1 MANVTADAAGGTVT
15 GVCAGLPTT
24 FCLRGGA
31 AHVEVAIPGAEILVA
46 LHSRLAPLGS
56 GAEPGAVT
64 TGDADFDVAFAL
76 EGAPV
81 DVVGCLFAPELRAR
95 LLALRPLVVAIDGSA
110 VELRA
115 SGSLDSADV
124 PGLVATA
131 ADIAAA
137 IPRAFEVAD
146 QRLTVVT
153 GSPYRPAVD
162 ASAVHAAE
170 ATRAAEMAGFIEAV
184 RERALAARRA
194 LVVAAILGTI
204 LVVSLYASG
213 S

>member
-1 MANVTADAAGGTVT
+1 
-15 GVCAGLPTT
+15 
-24 FCLRGGA
+24 
-31 AHVEVAIPGAEILVA
+31 
-46 LHSRLAPLGS
+46 
-56 GAEPGAVT
+56 
-64 TGDADFDVAFAL
+64 
-76 EGAPV
+76 
-81 DVVGCLFAPELRAR
+81 LFAPALRAR
-95 LLALRPLVVAIDGSA
+95 LLALRPLVVTIDGSA

-115 SGSLDSADV
+115 SASLDAADV
-124 PGLVATA
+124 PGLVVA
-131 ADIAAA
+131 AAETAAA
-137 IPRAFEVAD
+137 IPHAFEEAD
-146 QRLTVVT
+146 QCLTVVT

-170 ATRAAEMAGFIEAV
+170 ATRAAEMAGFIETV